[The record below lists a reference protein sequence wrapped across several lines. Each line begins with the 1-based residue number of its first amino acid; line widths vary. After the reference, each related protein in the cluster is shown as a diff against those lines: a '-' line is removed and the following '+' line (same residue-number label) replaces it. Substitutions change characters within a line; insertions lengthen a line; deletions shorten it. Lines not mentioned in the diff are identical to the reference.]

1 MFHAFEF
8 PWPASISTLFE
19 VASMSTASID
29 VAAPQCTIK
38 LTYAD
43 KWIASQ
49 ALPAFLMSVLLLG
62 VAVAMFF
69 RACRTA
75 VIEWRSKVR
84 NALTRGTSTSLV
96 AILRCVWKGFVS
108 GLGEASDFIVGTLFT
123 VLYFTYMITLSR
135 SMEVF
140 SCKLD
145 VAVNT
150 WTLNADPGIKCW
162 DGDGVQSQ
170 LVPFAAATLA
180 LYGAGV
186 PLLFGYVFKRH
197 GAAIKRDQALW
208 IVGLGDSLET
218 NKDYGVR
225 RRYARLYQDF
235 SPKCVCMYITGL
247 STLACS
253 MRN

>member
-1 MFHAFEF
+1 M
-8 PWPASISTLFE
+8 
-19 VASMSTASID
+19 
-29 VAAPQCTIK
+29 
-38 LTYAD
+38 
-43 KWIASQ
+43 
-49 ALPAFLMSVLLLG
+49 FLMSVLLLG
-62 VAVAMFF
+62 VAVAMLFG
-69 RACRTA
+69 ACRT
-75 VIEWRSKVR
+75 VVVEWRRKERV
-84 NALTRGTSTSLV
+84 ALTRGTTTSL
-96 AILRCVWKGFVS
+96 LGRVWKGFVA
-108 GLGEASDFIVGTLFT
+108 GLNEASDFIVGTLFI
-123 VLYFTYMITLSR
+123 VMYFTYMITLSR

-140 SCKLD
+140 NCTRD
-145 VAVNT
+145 AAANM

-162 DGDGVQSQ
+162 DSDGVQSQ

-197 GAAIKRDQALW
+197 SAAIKRDQALW
-208 IVGLGDSLET
+208 IEGLGDSLET

-235 SPKCVCMYITGL
+235 SPKCVCVYITGL

>member
-8 PWPASISTLFE
+8 PWPVSISTLFDI
-19 VASMSTASID
+19 ASMSTASID
-29 VAAPQCTIK
+29 VAAPQCTIN

-43 KWIASQ
+43 KWILSQ
-49 ALPAFLMSVLLLG
+49 ALPVFLMSLLLLG
-62 VAVAMFF
+62 VATAMLL
-69 RACRTA
+69 RACRT
-75 VIEWRSKVR
+75 VVVEWRREVR
-84 NALTRGTSTSLV
+84 NARTRAMTTVTVTSFAT
-96 AILRCVWKGFVS
+96 ILWRVWKGFVS

-123 VLYFTYMITLSR
+123 VMYFTYMITLSR

-140 SCKLD
+140 SCTRD
-145 VAVNT
+145 AAANT

-162 DGDGVQSQ
+162 DGNSVQSQ
-170 LVPFAAATLA
+170 LVPYAAATLA

-186 PLLFGYVFKRH
+186 PLLFSYVYKRH

-218 NKDYGVR
+218 NQDYGVR

-235 SPKCVCMYITGL
+235 SPKCVCMYITL
-247 STLACS
+247 NEYSS
-253 MRN
+253 